1 MIFAPPHHRV
11 VEHVDRR
18 VLGAFQ
24 FVDAVTQFPVI
35 VAARVEVRSAT
46 LLPDENVPLVPES
59 VRLRQ
64 TRSGV
69 WAIMRAPFF
78 DTYAE
83 TFVNPETPDE
93 VEGTSLRLRIA
104 VTDAGPNYL
113 PQEFDFDLPRDI
125 EDDIF
130 EPVALQL
137 FRAPGAPVLGG
148 WAVLRTRVLTAGGDP
163 LGGVLVRVFRHPR
176 QDDDNPIGQGMSD
189 WRGDL
194 RGEALVAAA
203 DIPRFRPGEED
214 EVLAS
219 TQAVQFEA
227 ARDSNFAGGPN
238 ELPDGPKIAAGT
250 ADGVDTFR
258 SDLPADD
265 PTLEVEPNVPLNL
278 RAGQETTIEL
288 TLP

>member
-1 MIFAPPHHRV
+1 MIFAPPLHRV

-24 FVDAVTQFPVI
+24 FVDAVTQLPII

-83 TFVNPETPDE
+83 TFVNPETPEE

-130 EPVALQL
+130 EPVAVQL

-176 QDDDNPIGQGMSD
+176 QDGDNPIGQGMSD

-219 TQAVQFEA
+219 TQAVQFA
-227 ARDSNFAGGPN
+227 AVRDSNFAGEPN
-238 ELPDGPKIAAGT
+238 DLPDGPRIVAGT
-250 ADGVDTFR
+250 ADGVDTLR

-265 PTLEVEPNVPLNL
+265 PALGVEPDVPLNL
-278 RAGQETTIEL
+278 RAGQERAIEL